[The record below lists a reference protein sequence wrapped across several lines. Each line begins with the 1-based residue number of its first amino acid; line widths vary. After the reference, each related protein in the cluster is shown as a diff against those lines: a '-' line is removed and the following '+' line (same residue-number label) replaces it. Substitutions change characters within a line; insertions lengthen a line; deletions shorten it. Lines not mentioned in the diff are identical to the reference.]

1 MAIHPLP
8 DITYPAHVMINISES
23 ALAALIP
30 HSLDAL
36 IANAQ
41 RHLRRVYPR
50 GTRIESSNPDP
61 LASWSSGS
69 QIAALNW
76 QRYDLG
82 VQVCMSQKDEITHTD
97 GRLCPRMFLDERSH
111 VCWNPRMGC
120 QAQKVNWP
128 GVFYRRSENEAQMP
142 CCRPQLAYVYHLG
155 AYCTR

>member
-1 MAIHPLP
+1 
-8 DITYPAHVMINISES
+8 MINISES
-23 ALAALIP
+23 ALSALIP

-82 VQVCMSQKDEITHTD
+82 VQVRLSRKDEISHTD
-97 GRLCPRMFLDERSH
+97 ERFCPRMFLDERSH
-111 VCWNPRMGC
+111 VCWDPRMGR
-120 QAQKVNWP
+120 QAQEATRP
-128 GVFYRRSENEAQMP
+128 GAFYRRSEDEAQMP
-142 CCRPQLAYVYHLG
+142 RGRPQLAYVYHLG
-155 AYCTR
+155 ACTALVDITHLRAL